1 MSRLI
6 GLYPG
11 PWRARYEAELR
22 DLLAARPPGLAGR
35 LDLVAG
41 ALDAWLHPELIV
53 PGAADRRPSTRVR
66 LAGLAAVAGGV
77 LWLAMMTTLVVVAST
92 GRDADFT
99 MAGWVVVLLMTVA
112 ALAAAPAGRTRDVGG
127 VILLAGLLFG
137 LGVVLPWDLKP
148 LPVVPLLLVVFGG
161 LLTITTLR
169 TGLSR
174 GAQRTIVG
182 VGFGLPFP
190 VAIAGLAGLL
200 PDLPS
205 APAVLLPLLA
215 VYGVAWLIVGGVL
228 LLGGGHRWPT
238 PASPTGPTEVAA

>member
-22 DLLAARPPGLAGR
+22 DLLAARPPGLAER

-41 ALDAWLHPELIV
+41 ALDAWLHPELV
-53 PGAADRRPSTRVR
+53 APVVADRRPSPRVR
-66 LAGLAAVAGGV
+66 LAGLAAIAGGA
-77 LWLAMMTTLVVVAST
+77 LWLAMSMILVVLASS
-92 GRDADFT
+92 GRDADLT
-99 MAGWVVVLLMTVA
+99 IAGWVVLLLLTVA
-112 ALAAAPAGRTRDVGG
+112 ALGATPPGRARGVGAGILVAA
-127 VILLAGLLFG
+127 LLFG
-137 LGVVLPWDLKP
+137 VGIVLPWELKP

-174 GAQRTIVG
+174 PVQRAIVG

-190 VAIAGLAGLL
+190 VVIAGLAGLL
-200 PDLPS
+200 PALGSMPI
-205 APAVLLPLLA
+205 VMLPLLS
-215 VYGVAWLIVGGVL
+215 VYGGAWLVVGGL
-228 LLGGGHRWPT
+228 LLLDGGRRRPGTAAPI
-238 PASPTGPTEVAA
+238 GPTEVAA

>member
-41 ALDAWLHPELIV
+41 ALDAWLHPELVI
-53 PGAADRRPSTRVR
+53 PGAADRRPDTRVR
-66 LAGLAAVAGGV
+66 LAGLVAVAAGA
-77 LWLAMMTTLVVVAST
+77 LWLGIAFTQVALAST
-92 GRDADFT
+92 GRDADFSV
-99 MAGWVVVLLMTVA
+99 GFWIVVLLMTVA
-112 ALAAAPAGRTRDVGG
+112 GLGATPSGRATVVGG
-127 VILLAGLLFG
+127 GILLAGLLFG
-137 LGVVLPWDLKP
+137 IGVVLPWNLKP

-161 LLTITTLR
+161 LLTSTTVR

-174 GAQRTIVG
+174 SAQRTIVG

-190 VAIAGLAGLL
+190 VVIAALAGLL
-200 PDLPS
+200 PYLPS
-205 APAVLLPLLA
+205 TPGVLLSLVW

-228 LLGGGHRWPT
+228 ILGGGNRL
-238 PASPTGPTEVAA
+238 PAPPSPTARTEVAA

>member
-77 LWLAMMTTLVVVAST
+77 LWLAMMTTLVVAST

-99 MAGWVVVLLMTVA
+99 VAGWVVVLLMTVA

-174 GAQRTIVG
+174 GAQRAVVG

-190 VAIAGLAGLL
+190 VAIAGHAGLL
-200 PDLPS
+200 PYLPS
-205 APAVLLPLLA
+205 TPGVLLSLLW

-228 LLGGGHRWPT
+228 LLSGGHRWPT

>member
-22 DLLAARPPGLAGR
+22 DLLAARPPSLAGR
-35 LDLVAG
+35 IDLVAG

-53 PGAADRRPSTRVR
+53 PGAADRRLSTRLR

-77 LWLAMMTTLVVVAST
+77 LWLAMTTTLIVITST

-99 MAGWVVVLLMTVA
+99 VAGWVVVLLMTVA
-112 ALAAAPAGRTRDVGG
+112 ALGATPPGRARGAGVG
-127 VILLAGLLFG
+127 VLLAGLLFG
-137 LGVVLPWDLKP
+137 VGVVLPWELKP

-174 GAQRTIVG
+174 GAQRAIVG

-190 VAIAGLAGLL
+190 VVIAALMGLL
-200 PDLPS
+200 PALP
-205 APAVLLPLLA
+205 ATPIVLLPLLA

>member
-22 DLLAARPPGLAGR
+22 DLLAARPPSLAGR
-35 LDLVAG
+35 LDLVGG

-77 LWLAMMTTLVVVAST
+77 LWLAMTTTLVVVAST

-99 MAGWVVVLLMTVA
+99 VAGWVVVLLMTVA
-112 ALAAAPAGRTRDVGG
+112 ALGATPAGRARGVGLG
-127 VILLAGLLFG
+127 ILLAGLLFG
-137 LGVVLPWDLKP
+137 LGVVLPWGLKP
-148 LPVVPLLLVVFGG
+148 LPVVPLLLIVFGG

-169 TGLSR
+169 TGLSH
-174 GAQRTIVG
+174 GAQRAVVG

-190 VAIAGLAGLL
+190 VVIAALAGLL
-200 PDLPS
+200 PYLPS
-205 APAVLLPLLA
+205 TPGVLLSLLW

-228 LLGGGHRWPT
+228 LLGGGRRWPT

>member
-11 PWRARYEAELR
+11 PWRARYAAELR

-41 ALDAWLHPELIV
+41 ALDAWLHPELV
-53 PGAADRRPSTRVR
+53 APGAAEPRPSPRVR
-66 LAGLAAVAGGV
+66 LAGLAAIAGGA
-77 LWLAMMTTLVVVAST
+77 LWLAMAVTLVVVAST

-99 MAGWVVVLLMTVA
+99 VAGWVVLLLLTVA
-112 ALAAAPAGRTRDVGG
+112 ALGATPPGRARVVGAGILVAA
-127 VILLAGLLFG
+127 LLFG
-137 LGVVLPWDLKP
+137 VGVVLPWEHKP
-148 LPVVPLLLVVFGG
+148 LLVVPLLLVVFGG

-174 GAQRTIVG
+174 PVQVAIVG

-190 VAIAGLAGLL
+190 AVIAALAGLL
-200 PDLPS
+200 PALAS
-205 APAVLLPLLA
+205 APIVLLPLLA
-215 VYGVAWLIVGGVL
+215 VYGAAWLFVGGL
-228 LLGGGHRWPT
+228 LLLDGGRRRPGT
-238 PASPTGPTEVAA
+238 ASSTRPTEVAA

>member
-6 GLYPG
+6 SLYPG
-11 PWRARYEAELR
+11 PWRERYESELR
-22 DLLAARPPGLAGR
+22 DLLAARPPNLAGR

-66 LAGLAAVAGGV
+66 LAGLAAVAGGA
-77 LWLAMMTTLVVVAST
+77 LWLAMTTTLVVVAST

-99 MAGWVVVLLMTVA
+99 VAGWVVVLLMTVA
-112 ALAAAPAGRTRDVGG
+112 ALGATPAGRARGVGAL
-127 VILLAGLLFG
+127 ILLAGLLFG
-137 LGVVLPWDLKP
+137 LGVVLPWELKP

-161 LLTITTLR
+161 LLTIATVR

-174 GAQRTIVG
+174 SAQRTIVG
-182 VGFGLPFP
+182 IGFGLPFP
-190 VAIAGLAGLL
+190 VVIAGLAGLL
-200 PDLPS
+200 PYLPS
-205 APAVLLPLLA
+205 TPAVLLSLVW

-228 LLGGGHRWPT
+228 ILGGGNRL
-238 PASPTGPTEVAA
+238 PAPPSPTARTEVAA